1 MTRRFFAAWMLALF
15 LTIAMSQDA
24 STAQSPTRIKLGT
37 LAPRGS
43 SYHQIL
49 QAMGEKWRQTPAGRV
64 TLTIYPDGTQG
75 GEADMVRR
83 MRIGSL
89 QAGMLTATG
98 LSEIDDSVSALQDM
112 PMVFR
117 SLDELDYVREK
128 LRPMLEQRLFD
139 KGFIALFWGDAGWV
153 RFFSKNPIIRPDDL
167 KKAKLFVWTGD
178 NRQVELMKSSGYQPI
193 PLEPA
198 DVLPSL
204 QTGLINAVPS
214 IPFYALAGQFFG
226 PAPHMLELNWAPL
239 VGATVVTRKAW
250 EAIAPATRE
259 ALAKAAAETGAQMKT
274 KARAEGDQAVE
285 TMKKRG
291 LIVHPVSP
299 ELEAEWRKAVEEYY
313 PKIRGGVVPAP
324 FFDEVQRLLQEYRKN
339 RK

>member
-1 MTRRFFAAWMLALF
+1 MKKRIFAAWILAFF
-15 LTIAMSQDA
+15 LTMVMSLDF
-24 STAQSPTRIKLGT
+24 SSAQAPARIKLGT

-49 QAMGEKWRQTPAGRV
+49 QAMGEKWRQTPGGGVA
-64 TLTIYPDGTQG
+64 LTIYPDGTQG

-117 SLDELDYVREK
+117 SLDELDHVREK
-128 LRPMLEQRLFD
+128 LRPMLEKRLFD
-139 KGFIALFWGDAGWV
+139 KGFVALFWGDAGWV
-153 RFFSKNPIIRPDDL
+153 RFFSKTPVIRPADL
-167 KKAKLFVWTGD
+167 KKAKLFVWAGD
-178 NRQVELMKSSGYQPI
+178 NHQVELMKSSGHQPI

-198 DVLPSL
+198 DILPSL

-291 LIVHPVSP
+291 LISHPVSP
-299 ELEAEWRKAVEEYY
+299 ELEAEWRKAIEEFY
-313 PKIRGGVVPAP
+313 PKIRGGTVPAP